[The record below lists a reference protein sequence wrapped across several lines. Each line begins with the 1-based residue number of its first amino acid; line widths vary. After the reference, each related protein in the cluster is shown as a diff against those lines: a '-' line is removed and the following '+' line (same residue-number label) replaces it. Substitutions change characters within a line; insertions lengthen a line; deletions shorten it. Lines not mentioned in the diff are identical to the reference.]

1 MIRCLVTGSL
11 YGNPTVKTSQSGKT
25 FTTAKLK
32 ADGKD
37 GATVW
42 CSLIAFDEQG
52 EWLAT
57 LKANATLS
65 VSGRAEVQAWSNKS
79 GEPQA
84 GLSLVVDDVATL
96 KARPRPKASDPPA
109 ANGSQRPFAPEPGA
123 LRGSPG
129 GKKRAAS

>member
-57 LKANATLS
+57 LKANAALS

-96 KARPRPKASDPPA
+96 KARPAKS
-109 ANGSQRPFAPEPGA
+109 
-123 LRGSPG
+123 G
-129 GKKRAAS
+129 G